1 MEVEVAVVAADL
13 RMKASMAGE
22 TPTNGRRLTTFKKKN
37 VSTNVR
43 PVMSSKTASFILMIQ
58 AHQPEI
64 RRTDNKSLRRE
75 SS

>member
-1 MEVEVAVVAADL
+1 MAVVAADL

-22 TPTNGRRLTTFKKKN
+22 TPKNGWRLLTKFKKKN
-37 VSTNVR
+37 VMTNVR
-43 PVMSSKTASFILMIQ
+43 PIMSLKTALFILMIQ